1 MQPRDAVTSED
12 IYKLV
17 QIKRQMTKQYHQY
30 NILAWKEEYD
40 YNRVRSERYIDYK
53 KQAKEKDQKYTET
66 ELEKSAKFYAENRH
80 WKRRE
85 YNKTARSML
94 ATIEAIKDYI
104 VTYHTLAKGEMDA
117 LHTLD
122 DG

>member
-1 MQPRDAVTSED
+1 MQPRDSVTPED

-17 QIKRQMTKQYHQY
+17 QIRRQMTKQYHEY

-53 KQAKEKDQKYTET
+53 KQAKQKDQKYTET
-66 ELEKSAKFYAENRH
+66 ELEKISKFYAENRH
-80 WKRRE
+80 WRRRE
-85 YNKTARSML
+85 HNKTAKSML

-104 VTYHTLAKGEMDA
+104 VTYHTLAKWEMDA
-117 LHTLD
+117 LHTLYD
-122 DG
+122 R